1 MAFNKVNLVRL
12 KSGQFDQPHH
22 GDFLTYNSESG
33 GYMHERDDHAA
44 NKLAPLIETS
54 ALNNDAGFYNES
66 TVPVRNALIKGQYVL
81 PDDTQTLDLGNLA
94 RDDEVLL
101 KTSEY
106 HSAYVYNGAYAQH
119 WVSADDP
126 ITASGKDGD
135 LWFVI

>member
-1 MAFNKVNLVRL
+1 MALNKVNLVRL

-54 ALNNDAGFYNES
+54 ALNNDAGFYSPSN
-66 TVPVRNALIKGQYVL
+66 VPVRVGRARGINVEPSAGI
-81 PDDTQTLDLGNLA
+81 LDLGDIA
-94 RDDEVLL
+94 YYDEILV
-101 KTSEY
+101 KNEGEGAS
-106 HSAYVYNGAYAQH
+106 VYNGAYAQH
-119 WVSADDP
+119 WVSADNP
-126 ITASGKDGD
+126 ATASGKEGD